1 MTSSLFPHFTA
12 ATAAILAVFQMLL
25 ALYAA
30 SGRGTYK
37 VGLGDGGNTKL
48 LQRIRA
54 HGNLAENAPLFLIL
68 LALVETSGEWSTLV
82 PAFAAAFVIFR
93 LSHAL
98 GLLISSGTT
107 PFRFVGVLGTV
118 GCLVGLAALLAI
130 SLSRNTQW
138 LAALPHLRAG
148 T

>member
-37 VGLGDGGNTKL
+37 VGLGDGGNPKL

-68 LALVETSGEWSTLV
+68 LGLTEISGEWSTLV
-82 PAFAAAFVIFR
+82 PIFAVAFVVFR

-98 GLLISSGTT
+98 GLLISSGLT
-107 PFRFVGVLGTV
+107 PFRFVGVIGSIGAVLGL
-118 GCLVGLAALLAI
+118 CALLV
-130 SLSRNTQW
+130 RT
-138 LAALPHLRAG
+138 LARDTHWIPPLPHF
-148 T
+148 